1 MAQKFEARKNGR
13 ADDVNR
19 SPERIHAEMA
29 ATRAALADKID
40 ALEDK
45 VTAKVNAVKH
55 AGETMKRSF
64 DLPYQVRQHPWPMIG
79 ASVLVGIVLGTVTAG
94 GDSDERRNHGEDRI
108 DEFPRRAYGA
118 EASLPVNLPVKNGFF
133 AEEIRGLKQAAVGAL
148 MSIVR
153 NGLRDAFPGL
163 APQTDRAVDGITRK
177 LGGEPVRNV
186 FEPPAY

>member
-1 MAQKFEARKNGR
+1 MAQEFEARKNGR
-13 ADDVNR
+13 ADGVNR

-29 ATRAALADKID
+29 ATRAALSDKID

-45 VTAKVNAVKH
+45 VTSKVNAVKH
-55 AGETMKRSF
+55 AGETVKRSF

-94 GDSDERRNHGEDRI
+94 DSDEPRNHRDERN

-118 EASLPVNLPVKNGFF
+118 EASLPARNGFF
-133 AEEIRGLKQAAVGAL
+133 SEEIRGLKQAAVGAL
-148 MSIVR
+148 MSLVR
-153 NGLRDAFPGL
+153 NGLRDAFPGI
-163 APQTDRAVDGITRK
+163 APQTDRAVDGLTRK

-186 FEPPAY
+186 FEAP